1 MQSLKRFCLRAAES
15 AIRQTRWLKS
25 APADDRAGATFKIVG
40 VQERVFR
47 GIVSRATP
55 GARRRM
61 PVRPIRWPL
70 LAAARQP
77 GRRRSDRRTRDELK
91 VRLG

>member
-55 GARRRM
+55 GIRR
-61 PVRPIRWPL
+61 
-70 LAAARQP
+70 P